1 MKENIRKKIFSKLNT
16 LSLSISKK
24 LIKNLNK
31 KKDFDQRNYYAK
43 SFLAAS
49 LIKINKFKYE
59 KIIRLLVKRISQE
72 KKGKLYHYEFN
83 RYALNDAFGSK
94 KALKILNTNKFTY
107 GKVANWSILRVIC
120 RFNESK
126 KLNLISLLE
135 LIRVKILFQ
144 TNFGIQDQ
152 KGLFSTQYNFFSLAL
167 LNEIRSQSVNL
178 FSNNWFNQSLS
189 NCIHQINSN
198 GVTNLIGRGSLQLFG
213 YASLIYLLS
222 FYSNN
227 LKILKLLEII
237 IDTVARQIN
246 YQSVIPV
253 VLFKKKKFK
262 EKKYKGT
269 PNLQKKDK
277 LGWYSYNNEPDYSAF
292 ALLMFLKAKDNLS
305 NNFKT
310 KKIKIENNS
319 GFRKIDKEIY
329 CYKKNKILIYFG
341 IQRIKNNECCL
352 FNPIIINGQQFLLPP
367 LGGEQSKNSLNNNT
381 DFGLPEISNYKNK
394 ILEIKKRNIYNLGK
408 NSIEQFI
415 DFEKKVHL
423 TRTIK
428 ILSKEIHIFDKI
440 INYTKQPFNLID
452 FKFIQENFLKYDLKL
467 KSNIFKNKL
476 YNIIKK
482 KNFSYSTN
490 NLCNYSEIKTL
501 LSPKEKLFLK
511 YVIKI

>member
-1 MKENIRKKIFSKLNT
+1 M
-16 LSLSISKK
+16 
-24 LIKNLNK
+24 
-31 KKDFDQRNYYAK
+31 
-43 SFLAAS
+43 AAS

-126 KLNLISLLE
+126 KLNLISFLE

-167 LNEIRSQSVNL
+167 LNEIRGQSVNL
-178 FSNNWFNQSLS
+178 FSNNWFNQSLI
-189 NCIHQINSN
+189 NCIHQINTN

-227 LKILKLLEII
+227 LKILKILEII
-237 IDTVARQIN
+237 IDTVAREIN
-246 YQSVIPV
+246 YQSVIPI
-253 VLFKKKKFK
+253 VLFKKNKCK

-292 ALLMFLKAKDNLS
+292 ALLMFLKAKDNL
-305 NNFKT
+305 NINLKT
-310 KKIKIENNS
+310 KKIKIKNNS
-319 GFRKIDKEIY
+319 GFRRIDKEPVRKLIGNVIFIQGNTEIKCDSANFY
-329 CYKKNKILIYFG
+329 NRKNTLEAFGNILITNSDSSTINAELLIYDG
-341 IQRIKNNECCL
+341 ETKSAKLRKNV
-352 FNPIIINGQQFLLPP
+352 I
-367 LGGEQSKNSLNNNT
+367 
-381 DFGLPEISNYKNK
+381 
-394 ILEIKKRNIYNLGK
+394 
-408 NSIEQFI
+408 
-415 DFEKKVHL
+415 
-423 TRTIK
+423 
-428 ILSKEIHIFDKI
+428 
-440 INYTKQPFNLID
+440 YTKGDEQ
-452 FKFIQENFLKYDLKL
+452 
-467 KSNIFKNKL
+467 
-476 YNIIKK
+476 IK
-482 KNFSYSTN
+482 TN
-490 NLCNYSEIKTL
+490 NLDYFLSNLCN
-501 LSPKEKLFLK
+501 
-511 YVIKI
+511 